1 MVDQRS
7 IGIKR
12 GVLGAAESFRALGI
26 SVDLLA
32 EVEDGVLRR
41 VCMRSGREESGTIA
55 NVR

>member
-12 GVLGAAESFRALGI
+12 GVLGTAEGFRALGI
-26 SVDLLA
+26 GVDLLA
-32 EVEDGVLRR
+32 EVEHGVLRR
-41 VCMRSGREESGTIA
+41 VCMRRGREESGTIA